1 MNTSTSITYKGLLK
15 NNIPFRNLFLALS
28 ISTLGDWFYSVAL
41 IGLIYKNTS
50 APIMISMIFLSSA
63 LPRLLLSPF
72 IGVFIDRFNKK
83 KIMIL
88 ADVFRGVLILLVIP
102 FSNNLVALFSIT
114 ILNSIASIFFVPARQ
129 TLIPKIVSENQLI
142 IANSLSNVV
151 FGAMGIIGASLGGI
165 LTALTSYKV
174 SFFINS
180 ISFFICAS
188 IVFFTPLPIIKIKNK
203 LKDLTYMQSI
213 VEGYKFILHNNL
225 VGALVFV
232 GMSWGIVAGA
242 YQVLIVIYATQVFN
256 AGDVGIGV
264 LYSTQ
269 GLGILVGSF
278 LVAKY
283 FSTNIDRMK
292 KVFGWAYFI
301 QSIFFV
307 FFIVTNQLWLGV
319 ILLFIMRAAGGIIT
333 PLDSTLIQ
341 RYTPSEMLGRVF
353 TFHTATYSSLMQLS
367 VFFTG
372 ILLNWLSPQ
381 SVGLIFGVLC
391 VIVSL
396 YWLIAYYNNKL
407 IEPDEKQESM
417 GG

>member
-1 MNTSTSITYKGLLK
+1 MNTSNSITYRDLLK
-15 NNIPFRNLFLALS
+15 SNIPFRNLFLALS

-41 IGLIYKNTS
+41 MGLIYKNTS
-50 APIMISMIFLSSA
+50 SPLMISMILLSSA

-72 IGVFIDRFNKK
+72 VGVIIDRFNKK

-88 ADVFRGVLILLVIP
+88 ADVFRGVLILFVIP

-129 TLIPKIVSENQLI
+129 TIIPKIVSENQLI

-151 FGAMGIIGASLGGI
+151 YGAMGILGASLGGI
-165 LTALTSYKV
+165 LTAVTSYKI
-174 SFFINS
+174 SFLINS

-188 IVFFTPLPIIKIKNK
+188 IVFFTPIPIIKIKNI
-203 LKDLTYMQSI
+203 LKDITYMQSI
-213 VEGYKFILHNNL
+213 VEGYKFILQNNL
-225 VGALVFV
+225 VGALVLV

-242 YQVLIVIYATQVFN
+242 YQVLIIIYATQVFN

-269 GLGILVGSF
+269 GLGILVGSL

-283 FSTNIDRMK
+283 FSSNIERMK
-292 KVFGWAYFI
+292 KVFGWAYFT

-319 ILLFIMRAAGGIIT
+319 ILLFIMRTAGGVIT

-341 RYTPSEMLGRVF
+341 RYTPSEILGRVF

-391 VIVSL
+391 IIVSL
-396 YWLIAYYNNKL
+396 SWLIAYYNNKL
-407 IEPDEKQESM
+407 VEPDKKYKNM
-417 GG
+417 G